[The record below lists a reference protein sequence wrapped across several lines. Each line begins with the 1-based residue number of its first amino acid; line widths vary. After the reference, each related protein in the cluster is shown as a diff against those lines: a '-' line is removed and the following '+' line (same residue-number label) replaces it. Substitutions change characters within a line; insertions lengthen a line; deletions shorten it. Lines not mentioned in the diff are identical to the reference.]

1 MNDASTPLRSGNP
14 AALGLAGFGLTT
26 WLSSMVNA
34 GWFPG
39 DSTGLIVASALIYG
53 GGAQVITGVIEFLN
67 GNTFGG
73 TASVSYGS
81 FWLSY
86 AIFIH
91 FLHANVSPSFVGWYF
106 FLWGVFTLY
115 MWVASLRSPRALQLV
130 FLLLWIVLFLVAG
143 SEWTASTAASTALRM
158 ASGYLG
164 FLTAAAAFYLSA
176 AIVINDAHGRSVLP
190 VG

>member
-1 MNDASTPLRSGNP
+1 MI
-14 AALGLAGFGLTT
+14 
-26 WLSSMVNA
+26 NA

-39 DSTGLIVASALIYG
+39 DASGLVVASAFIYG
-53 GGAQVITGVIEFLN
+53 GGAQVIAGVLEFLR

-73 TASVSYGS
+73 TSSLGYGS

-86 AIFIH
+86 ALFVQSSRH
-91 FLHANVSPSFVGWYF
+91 VPSAFVGWYF

-115 MWVASLRSPRALQLV
+115 MWVASLRSPRALQIV
-130 FLLLWIVLFLVAG
+130 FLLLWIVYFLLAG
-143 SEWTASTAASTALRM
+143 SEWLASTVLRTL
-158 ASGYLG
+158 SGYAG
-164 FLTAAAAFYLSA
+164 FLTALSAFYLSA